1 MILEVKILKYPIFLF
16 LAFLCS
22 CSSSTNFTN
31 LSGYTFGTYYDI
43 KIFSENDQLISR
55 QNLDS
60 IFEGFNNSLSTYINS
75 SVISKINN
83 GDDIDVDDLFFDVY
97 NKSKLLHKKTN
108 GLFDPSIG
116 LLLEYYGFGPNKIQN
131 NINEDSIFNIMM
143 SVGFDKISINN
154 RKLYKENMRTKLDF
168 NAIAKGYAVDVISN
182 YIESKGILNYL
193 IDIGGEIKSSGKN
206 IKKNSKWKIAIN
218 NPDPKSES
226 SYYKLL
232 ELQNISIATSG
243 NYLNYK
249 IDPITGEK
257 YVHTINPINGK
268 SEETNVLSAS
278 VISESCFTADAFATA
293 MMVSDIDSAI
303 KLTDD
308 NDEIDSFIIYVD
320 SLNNVTEYSS
330 LGFKK
335 LFINP

>member
-1 MILEVKILKYPIFLF
+1 M
-16 LAFLCS
+16 
-22 CSSSTNFTN
+22 T
-31 LSGYTFGTYYDI
+31 GYTFGTYYDI
-43 KIFSENDQLISR
+43 KLFSEKDQLISR

-75 SVISKINN
+75 SIISKINN

-131 NINEDSIFNIMM
+131 NINQDSIFNIMM

-154 RKLYKENMRTKLDF
+154 RKLNKENIRTKLDF

-182 YIESKGILNYL
+182 YIESKGVSNYL
-193 IDIGGEIKSSGKN
+193 IDIGGEIKSSGIN
-206 IKKNSKWKIAIN
+206 ILKNSKWKIAIN
-218 NPDPKSES
+218 NPDLKSES
-226 SYYKLL
+226 NYYKLL
-232 ELQNISIATSG
+232 ELENISIATSG
-243 NYLNYK
+243 NYRNYK
-249 IDPITGEK
+249 IDPKSGKK

-268 SEETNVLSAS
+268 SQETNVLSAS

-293 MMVSDIDSAI
+293 MMVGDIDNAI
-303 KLTDD
+303 KLTED

-330 LGFKK
+330 FGFKK